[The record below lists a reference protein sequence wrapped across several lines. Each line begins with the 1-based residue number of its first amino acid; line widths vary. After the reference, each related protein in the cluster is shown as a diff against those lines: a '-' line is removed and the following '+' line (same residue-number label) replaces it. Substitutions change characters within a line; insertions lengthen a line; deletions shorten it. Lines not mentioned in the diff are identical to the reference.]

1 MWLIKFQCIKSKDY
15 NKISRLCKKAW
26 FCPKKFSTIILV
38 KWILLHILLKKS
50 WRKLWEELWIPYL
63 PIFNFYKEIKN
74 SKEIKEMLKYFC
86 ERQIIIYI
94 WEEKIIDKKFL
105 EKKETLEKSLEEI
118 KKII

>member
-1 MWLIKFQCIKSKDY
+1 M
-15 NKISRLCKKAW
+15 
-26 FCPKKFSTIILV
+26 
-38 KWILLHILLKKS
+38 LHILLKKS